1 MPFYIL
7 SKGKLNQIPFDY
19 LSKESG
25 VRLEKTIGNQ
35 EPKHLK
41 QECSSQT
48 YAIEIMSKPVLS
60 LDHESSAG
68 EVLKLLKEKSIHHI
82 VLVNGEEVKGLLSDR
97 DLSWLKKL
105 KLDEH
110 ATASQFMSSIIL
122 ACDENTPIDHLAK
135 VMVKEHISA
144 LPVVN
149 NNQELTGIVTHH
161 DILRW
166 LF

>member
-19 LSKESG
+19 LTKESG
-25 VRLEKTIGNQ
+25 VRLEKTIGNESPVQ
-35 EPKHLK
+35 TK
-41 QECSSQT
+41 QQDSSQV

-60 LDHESSAG
+60 LDHEVSAG
-68 EVLKLLKEKSIHHI
+68 LVLKLLKEKSIHHI
-82 VLVNGEEVKGLLSDR
+82 VLVSGEEVKGLLSDR

-110 ATASQFMSSIIL
+110 ANASQFMSSIIL
-122 ACDENTPIDHLAK
+122 ACHENTPIDHLAK

-149 NNQELTGIVTHH
+149 DDHELTGIVTHH
-161 DILRW
+161 DILKW